1 MSLSLAEDIWPA
13 LFWQMHLV
21 IFKMQADQTF
31 KKLWIF
37 IQTKKTHLF
46 VVNVDI
52 ETISVYQVGFLLL
65 TPVAGHVPEMNI
77 TMKMGRYEHTLL
89 KVPADNVLKC

>member
-1 MSLSLAEDIWPA
+1 MIAGSFVLYQIE
-13 LFWQMHLV
+13 HLIPFRE
-21 IFKMQADQTF
+21 IFFQT
-31 KKLWIF
+31 
-37 IQTKKTHLF
+37 TKTHLF

-77 TMKMGRYEHTLL
+77 TMKTDQRERLSSLHYNSVTWAE
-89 KVPADNVLKC
+89 NNR